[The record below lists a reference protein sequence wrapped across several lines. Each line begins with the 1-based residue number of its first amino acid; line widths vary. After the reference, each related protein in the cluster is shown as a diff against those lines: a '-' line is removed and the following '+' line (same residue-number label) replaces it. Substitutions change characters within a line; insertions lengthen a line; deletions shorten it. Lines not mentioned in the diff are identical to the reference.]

1 MQLKPITAIIVL
13 SLVVASLLV
22 TGCTNPIQQVQNAVT
37 PQNKAVDY
45 ANAFVNY
52 TKNNNT
58 DSNVTFTSVKVSEN
72 GTDQARISITSVNTT
87 KNTSSLWSNGSTT
100 TYALNVKKFDSTDAA
115 TKFYDDQ
122 SFGYS
127 AISSAN
133 LTTSFANPNANI
145 YAQVMGHDSTLN
157 QGAIKIGNFNFIS
170 ISASFI
176 IQQSEFVTWGDVSV
190 MAGSSA

>member
-1 MQLKPITAIIVL
+1 MKLKPITAIIVL

-22 TGCTNPIQQVQNAVT
+22 AGCTNPIQQVQNAVT

-58 DSNVTFTSVKVSEN
+58 DLNVTFTSVKVSEN

-145 YAQVMGHDSTLN
+145 YAQ
-157 QGAIKIGNFNFIS
+157 
-170 ISASFI
+170 
-176 IQQSEFVTWGDVSV
+176 
-190 MAGSSA
+190 